1 MKRIKLVVAYDGT
14 RYCGWQIQDNGV
26 TIEEMLNRALTKL
39 TGEEIRVTGAS
50 RTDSGVHA
58 KGNIAVFDTE
68 TRIPPEKICYAVNQ
82 YLPEDIVV
90 QSSEEAPPFY
100 HPRNAIL

>member
-39 TGEEIRVTGAS
+39 T
-50 RTDSGVHA
+50 
-58 KGNIAVFDTE
+58 
-68 TRIPPEKICYAVNQ
+68 EKR
-82 YLPEDIVV
+82 
-90 QSSEEAPPFY
+90 SE
-100 HPRNAIL
+100 

>member
-68 TRIPPEKICYAVNQ
+68 TRIRKRSATRSISICRRILWCSRRRRRRLFTIPE
-82 YLPEDIVV
+82 
-90 QSSEEAPPFY
+90 
-100 HPRNAIL
+100 NAIL